1 MLIDVEHRMHFDY
14 DDFIRESQ
22 MEIRVEP
29 QVGSNQALHSFQL
42 AVGPEASVDR
52 YVDWNDNWVHN
63 LAIRDYHN
71 RIEIVARS
79 LVDTISS
86 HRRLEDA
93 VSSPG
98 PDIPGEFLDFC
109 RFGGPV
115 TSSPELEVVGM
126 EVAAAPGASVGAQV
140 AAIGEILTARIDYR
154 PGTTNWR
161 STVSDVLQKGSGV
174 CQDFAHLGL
183 ALLRMRGIPC
193 RYVSGYLHVGEEP
206 AQSHAW
212 IEFYAGIEGWF
223 AFDPTHSRVPDENYV
238 VVGVGR
244 SYADVPPNRGVCR
257 GRARETLEA
266 VVSTRPATGINVV
279 GLRDQIQGLDVPVYA
294 ELPSRGRDARFEPD
308 EIHDRVARQQQQ
320 QQQQWRERR

>member
-29 QVGSNQALHSFQL
+29 QMGSNQAVHSFQL
-42 AVGPEASVDR
+42 AVGPTASVDR

-63 LAIRDYHN
+63 LAVRDYHN

-86 HRRLEDA
+86 HRRLQDA
-93 VSSPG
+93 VSPPA
-98 PDIPGEFLDFC
+98 PDFPGEVLDFC

-115 TSSPELEVVGM
+115 TSSPELEAVGKG
-126 EVAAAPGASVGAQV
+126 VAVALGAPVGEQV
-140 AAIGEILTARIDYR
+140 AAIGDIVAARIEYR
-154 PGTTNWR
+154 PGVTNWR
-161 STVSDVLQKGSGV
+161 STVSDVLKQGSGV
-174 CQDFAHLGL
+174 CQDFAHLCL
-183 ALLRMRGIPC
+183 ALLRLRGIPC

-212 IEFYAGIEGWF
+212 IEFYAGTEGWL
-223 AFDPTHSRVPDENYV
+223 AFDPTHAKVPDENYV

-244 SYADVPPNRGVCR
+244 SYEDVPPNRGVYR
-257 GRARETLEA
+257 GRARETLEV
-266 VVSTRPATGINVV
+266 VVSTRPAAGVNVV
-279 GLRDQIQGLDVPVYA
+279 GLRDQIEGLDVPVYA
-294 ELPSRGRDARFEPD
+294 ELPSRGHDSRFESD
-308 EIHDRVARQQQQ
+308 EVHDRVARQQQQ
-320 QQQQWRERR
+320 QQQQ